1 MRIQAGPGWLISSRK
16 EIRRKIISAIIILGL
31 LAAIFSRF
39 PAQSGSGW
47 YHQLRQPFFAPPYWL
62 PFVMWTLVYIL
73 MGSSLGLIWHIAQK
87 STNAI
92 IRKKAKTGI
101 GLFVIHLL
109 FNLMFP
115 ILLIGLQRPRI
126 ALADMIILIL
136 LIGAMI
142 RYFYSINRTASH
154 LLIPYLIWIL
164 YAAALNI
171 SIIILN

>member
-16 EIRRKIISAIIILGL
+16 EIRRKIISAIIIIGL

-92 IRKKAKTGI
+92 IRKKAKRSEERRVGI
-101 GLFVIHLL
+101 EE
-109 FNLMFP
+109 
-115 ILLIGLQRPRI
+115 RC
-126 ALADMIILIL
+126 
-136 LIGAMI
+136 
-142 RYFYSINRTASH
+142 S
-154 LLIPYLIWIL
+154 
-164 YAAALNI
+164 
-171 SIIILN
+171 